1 MSAEVWLLAALA
13 FVASLALT
21 WGVLRVAHKHG
32 LIDQPNARSSH
43 SVPTPRGGGL
53 AIVVVSAA
61 GTLGLLLL
69 GVIELRLGLA
79 LLAGG
84 LPVAVVGFVD
94 DRRSVPARLRLSVH
108 LGAAVAGVAL
118 LGGMPP
124 LQVGA
129 LLLDPGLVGDLLAV
143 VAVAWVLNLF
153 NFMDGIDG
161 IAASQAIFVA
171 ACGAMIAY
179 ASGGSMQIPAAC
191 AVFAASCL
199 GFLLWNWPPAKIFMG
214 DVGSGFLGYVIA
226 ILALGASRDSPVA
239 MWAWLIGG
247 GVFFVDATTTLL
259 RRLLRGEQV
268 YMAHRSHAYQR
279 LSRRWNSHRRV
290 TIAVWIVNLS
300 WLLPCSVLA
309 AKYPHLAAWIVLAAF
324 APVILAAIIAGA
336 GEHDPPVA

>member
-1 MSAEVWLLAALA
+1 MSSEVWLLAALA

-21 WGVLRVAHKHG
+21 WGVIRVARKHG

-53 AIVVVSAA
+53 SIVVVSAA
-61 GTLGLLLL
+61 GTLSLLLL
-69 GVIELRLGLA
+69 GVIDLSLGLA

-84 LPVAVVGFVD
+84 LPVAVVGFID
-94 DRRSVPARLRLSVH
+94 DRRSVPARVRLSVH

-124 LQVGA
+124 LQVGT
-129 LLLDPGLVGDLLAV
+129 LLLDPGLFGDLLAV

-171 ACGAMIAY
+171 ACGALIAY

-191 AVFAASCL
+191 AVLAASCL

-300 WLLPCSVLA
+300 WLLPCSLLA
-309 AKYPHLAAWIVLAAF
+309 AKYPRLAAWIVLAAL